1 VAKRLRGGKA
11 GPAAMVEAAT
21 MSDDETQSRLSEL
34 EERIEHLRDE
44 IESCRKGMLV
54 ARAAMLAGS
63 VLFVINLIGLIAP
76 PSLLLA
82 LFAFTAIIGGIVWL
96 GANKTS
102 RYEALAALRAAQ
114 AAWRAETDDIEMST
128 IGK

>member
-21 MSDDETQSRLSEL
+21 MSDDETQSRLTEL

-54 ARAAMLAGS
+54 ARGAMLAGS